1 MIRLMCTERKIANRE
16 ITEDTDSEILDLLV
30 KSKGECFYFC
40 REEGCGMQLRK
51 TGLH

>member
-1 MIRLMCTERKIANRE
+1 MCTGRKIASTE
-16 ITEDTDSEILDLLV
+16 ITEDTDSEILDLLM

-40 REEGCGMQLRK
+40 REEGCGVQLWK